1 MRQSMHTQI
10 PDLEIFQNVKKNF
23 DVTCGT
29 ALKPQAQVLPVSG
42 LGMDRI
48 PRSKER
54 EHHLLQLHVGHTA
67 ANTREVLHYEGHI
80 VLHLG
85 NMIEKR
91 RNLVTD

>member
-1 MRQSMHTQI
+1 M
-10 PDLEIFQNVKKNF
+10 PDRMPDKMP

-29 ALKPQAQVLPVSG
+29 PLKPQAQVLQLSG

-54 EHHLLQLHVGHTA
+54 KHHLVQLHVGHTA
-67 ANTREVLHYEGHI
+67 ANTRKVLHDEGHI

-91 RNLVTD
+91 RTLVTD